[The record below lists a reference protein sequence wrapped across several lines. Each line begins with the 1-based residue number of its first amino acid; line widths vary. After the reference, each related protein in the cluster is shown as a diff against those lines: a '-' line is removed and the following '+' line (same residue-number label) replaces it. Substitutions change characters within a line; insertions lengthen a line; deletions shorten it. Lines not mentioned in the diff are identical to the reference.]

1 MVKTPQTYTF
11 VLTAGQRT
19 PPVRISGRWVEII
32 ACTADSVLVGFDGD
46 TPEEMRPGRGY
57 PCPDGGFRSI
67 VLQDA
72 SGAGCTVTVVI
83 SAEPLSAGAT
93 NQQVGNTII
102 PITDKLLAAT
112 GAPGTLICAA
122 RANRKR
128 IVIVGD
134 YTMTGVAFIGK
145 DATVSAVNK
154 AGPVTQYGAWQEQY
168 TGPVYGVGSDALQ
181 IVCGYELV

>member
-1 MVKTPQTYTF
+1 M
-11 VLTAGQRT
+11 
-19 PPVRISGRWVEII
+19 
-32 ACTADSVLVGFDGD
+32 ACTAESVLIGFDGD
-46 TPEEMRPGRGY
+46 NPESMSPGRGY
-57 PCPDGGFRSI
+57 PCPGDGFRSI
-67 VLQDA
+67 TVQDA
-72 SGAGCTVTVVI
+72 SGAGCTATVTI
-83 SAEPLSAGAT
+83 SADPLSAGAT

-102 PITDKLLAAT
+102 PIPDKLLAAT
-112 GAPGTLICAA
+112 GNPGTLICAG

-128 IVIVGD
+128 VVIVGD

-145 DATVSAVNK
+145 STAVSAVNK